1 MDTKDPWGLYIM
13 YVRCKEKEIKQNHAD
28 THQTM
33 DEVWAG
39 FSTIRLIGHLYLFF
53 ESFIFNFS

>member
-13 YVRCKEKEIKQNHAD
+13 YVRCKGKEIKQNHAD

-39 FSTIRLIGHLYLFF
+39 FSTIRLQMVQLK
-53 ESFIFNFS
+53 